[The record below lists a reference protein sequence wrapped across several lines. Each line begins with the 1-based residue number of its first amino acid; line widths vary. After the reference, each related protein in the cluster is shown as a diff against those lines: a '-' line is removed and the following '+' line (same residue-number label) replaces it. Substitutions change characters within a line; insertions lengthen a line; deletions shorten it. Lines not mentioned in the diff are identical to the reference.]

1 LAEEP
6 KDNDVDEEDNDIP
19 EIMATRVRQ
28 AQLQDSTCLRVIK
41 KLLEGERKDHE
52 VTLAHATVEEDA
64 LFVDGKLWVPESI
77 RTEVINAVYS
87 LPETGHPGLAKT
99 LFYLKKLYY
108 WLNIHQ
114 VIKQFLR
121 NCYPCR
127 RAKTSRDRY
136 YRLLNPLQVAD

>member
-6 KDNDVDEEDNDIP
+6 EDNDVDEEDDDIP

-41 KLLEGERKDHE
+41 KLLKGERKDHE

-64 LFVDGKLWVPESI
+64 LFIDGKLWVPESI
-77 RTEVINAVYS
+77 RTEVIDVVHS
-87 LPETGHPGLAKT
+87 SPETGHPGLAKT
-99 LFYLKKLYY
+99 LFHLKKSYY
-108 WLNIHQ
+108 WPNMHQ

-127 RAKTSRDRY
+127 RAKTSQDRY
-136 YRLLNPLQVAD
+136 HGLLNPL